1 VAAAAAERINVSG
14 SSAWRRVSAAAEDMR
29 VLPAGFSLIMLSFG
43 DGCYGEDFLDYLVFA
58 DFLNELSPELEP
70 VP

>member
-1 VAAAAAERINVSG
+1 VSDVAAAAAERINVSG

-43 DGCYGEDFLDYLVFA
+43 DWCYGEDFLD
-58 DFLNELSPELEP
+58 
-70 VP
+70 